1 MKNRHRPTAFLNR
14 FSLTFAIQKWS
25 VLHRFTYMKKIL
37 GSILFLLLLNNA
49 FAQEQLINKVS
60 SLKGRSFRGTNDTIG
75 FEHRNDLKDSISI
88 SYKYLDST
96 NRRTIDSS
104 VNDFDKYFSVP
115 SSYQYLGNNG
125 AAAFPLIFQPFAK
138 PGWDAGF
145 HAYDIYRFTLADSKF
160 YKTTKP
166 FSMLGYQLASGK
178 EQMIKVMHTQNPK
191 PNLNVGFDYRLI
203 SAPGFFITQNTNHNN
218 FRLYGN
224 YQGKRK
230 RYNSY
235 LVLVGNKIRAS
246 ENGGIKYDSSLL
258 DPNKKNRFSIPVNLG
273 NSADFKSNPF
283 VTTINTG
290 NTYRDFTFFLRQS
303 YDLGKRDSLE
313 INDSTTEYLFYPKL
327 RIQHSFTYSTY
338 VYGFNDINADSAI
351 YKNWYDTTLRTTKD
365 TFSIREKWT
374 VMSNDLSLI
383 QFPDTKNAAQ
393 FFLAGA
399 TVQNIKA
406 EFSNGI
412 SKFYNLILHGEYRNR
427 TRNKLWD
434 VLLKGEFYLN
444 GLDAGDYSVY
454 ATLSRH
460 LNKKL
465 GDIRVFFQNVNRS
478 PSFIFDNRSSFNLGN
493 NNNFNK
499 ENITSFGVSAS
510 NPFINIGFKDHLIT
524 NYSYFSNYYKT
535 AQYSKA
541 INLLQ
546 VFASKKIKISKRWN
560 WYVEA
565 VLQQV
570 DGAAP
575 VKVPFLFTRNRLAYE
590 GNFYKNLYLSAGIE
604 ARYYTAY
611 KANNYSPVMG
621 QFTPQDTTTIRN
633 LPDIAAF
640 VHFRIK
646 GFTLYVRGENLNT
659 ISFANGFGF
668 INNNFAAPHYPT
680 EGFMIRFG
688 IQWWFVN

>member
-1 MKNRHRPTAFLNR
+1 
-14 FSLTFAIQKWS
+14 
-25 VLHRFTYMKKIL
+25 MKKIA
-37 GSILFLLLLNNA
+37 GSILFFLLLHDA
-49 FAQEQLINKVS
+49 MAQEELINKVS
-60 SLKGRSFRGTNDTIG
+60 GFKGNVSRSKSDTIG

-96 NRRTIDSS
+96 NRRTMDSS
-104 VNDFDKYFSVP
+104 VNDFDKYFPVP

-145 HAYDIYRFTLADSKF
+145 HAYDIYRFTLEDSKF

-203 SAPGFFITQNTNHNN
+203 TAPGRFINQNANHNN
-218 FRLYGN
+218 FRLFGN

-246 ENGGIKYDSSLL
+246 ENGGIKVDSLL
-258 DPNKKNRFSIPVNLG
+258 LNPNKKDRFSIPVNLG
-273 NSADFKSNPF
+273 NTTNFKSNPF
-283 VTTINTG
+283 VTTIYTG
-290 NTYRDFTFFLRQS
+290 NTYRDVTFFLRQS
-303 YDLGKRDSLE
+303 YDLGKKDSVA
-313 INDSTTEYLFYPKL
+313 INDSTTDYLFYPKL

-338 VYGFNDINADSAI
+338 IYGFTDVNTDSAT
-351 YKNWYDTTLRTTKD
+351 YQNWYDTTLNAPKD
-365 TFSIREKWT
+365 TFTVREKWT
-374 VMSNDLSLI
+374 VINNDLSLI
-383 QFPDTKNAAQ
+383 QFPDTKNSAQ
-393 FFLAGA
+393 FILAGV
-399 TVQNIKA
+399 TLQNLKG
-406 EFSNGI
+406 EFYKKI
-412 SKFYNLILHGEYRNR
+412 SYRYNVMLHGEYRNR

-434 VLLKGEFYLN
+434 VLIKGEFYVAGLN
-444 GLDAGDYSVY
+444 TGDYSAY
-454 ATLSRH
+454 ATLSRF
-460 LNKKL
+460 LNKKFGNISL
-465 GDIRVFFQNVNRS
+465 FFQNVNRS
-478 PSFIFDNRSSFNLGN
+478 PSFIFEKRSSFNLGN
-493 NNNFNK
+493 DNQFSK
-499 ENITSFGVSAS
+499 ENITSFGASAN
-510 NPFINIGFKDHLIT
+510 NPFFNIGFKDHLIT

-535 AQYSKA
+535 AQYSKV

-546 VFASKKIKISKRWN
+546 VFASKKIRISKHWN

-565 VLQQV
+565 VLQQT

-575 VKVPFLFTRNRLAYE
+575 VKVPLLFTRNRLAYE

-621 QFTPQDTTTIRN
+621 QFVPQDTVTIKN
-633 LPDIAAF
+633 LPDINAF

-646 GFTLYVRGENLNT
+646 GFTAYIRAENLNT
-659 ISFANGFGF
+659 VSQANGFGF

-680 EGFMIRFG
+680 QGFMLRLG
-688 IQWWFVN
+688 VQWWFVN

>member
-1 MKNRHRPTAFLNR
+1 
-14 FSLTFAIQKWS
+14 
-25 VLHRFTYMKKIL
+25 MKKIV
-37 GSILFLLLLNNA
+37 GSILFFFLFHVA
-49 FAQEQLINKVS
+49 FSQEQIIQKVS
-60 SLKGRSFRGTNDTIG
+60 GLKNRFQGGKQDTIG

-96 NRRTIDSS
+96 NRRYIDSS
-104 VNDFDKYFSVP
+104 VNDFDKYFPVP

-125 AAAFPLIFQPFAK
+125 AAAFPLIFQPFSKA
-138 PGWDAGF
+138 GWDPGF
-145 HAYDIYRFTLADSKF
+145 HAYDVYRFTLEDSKF
-160 YKTTKP
+160 YKTTRP

-178 EQMIKVMHTQNPK
+178 EQMIKVMHTQNPRS
-191 PNLNVGFDYRLI
+191 NLNVGFDYRLI
-203 SAPGFFITQNTNHNN
+203 SAPGFFINQNTNHNN
-218 FRLYGN
+218 FRIYAN

-230 RYNSY
+230 RYNSF
-235 LVLVGNKIRAS
+235 LVLVGNKNRVS
-246 ENGGIKYDSSLL
+246 ENGGIKYDSLLL
-258 DPNKKNRFSIPVNLG
+258 DPNKKDRFSIPVNMG
-273 NSADFKSNPF
+273 NSSDFKNNPF
-283 VTTINTG
+283 VTTIKTG

-303 YDLGKRDSLE
+303 YDLGKRDSIA

-338 VYGFNDINADSAI
+338 LYGFSDINTDSTV
-351 YKNWYDTTLRTTKD
+351 YKNWYNINLNAPND
-365 TFSIREKWT
+365 TFSLREKWT
-374 VMSNDLSLI
+374 VIHNDLTLV

-393 FFLAGA
+393 FISAGA
-399 TVQNIKA
+399 SLQNLKA
-406 EFSNGI
+406 EFIGSTAN
-412 SKFYNLILHGEYRNR
+412 FYNVVLHGEYRNR

-444 GLDAGDYSVY
+444 GLNSGDYTAY
-454 ATLSRH
+454 ASLGRY

-465 GDIRVFFQNVNRS
+465 GNISLFFHNVNRT
-478 PSFIFDNRSSFNLGN
+478 PSFIFDNRSAFNLGN
-493 NNNFNK
+493 NNNFKK
-499 ENITSFGVSAS
+499 ENIISFGASAN
-510 NPFINIGFKDHLIT
+510 NPFINIGFKNHLIS

-535 AQYSKA
+535 AQYSKI

-546 VFASKKIKISKRWN
+546 LSASKKIRVYKHWN
-560 WYVEA
+560 WYAEVI
-565 VLQQV
+565 LQQT

-621 QFTPQDTTTIRN
+621 QFVPQDSMTIRN
-633 LPDIAAF
+633 LPDIDAF

-646 GFTLYVRGENLNT
+646 GFTAYLRAENLNT
-659 ISFANGFGF
+659 VSTANGFGF

-680 EGFMIRFG
+680 QGFMIRFG